1 MELNR
6 VQLLVH
12 DDTTLAK
19 FYVDHNILNNVL
31 IESLG
36 PSEDA
41 NLVEGEGK
49 CIPVQTWMIHQVGLK
64 FPPSP
69 LLKRLWPCGVSPS

>member
-12 DDTTLAK
+12 DDTALAK

-31 IESLG
+31 IESLS

-41 NLVEGEGK
+41 NLVDGEGNR
-49 CIPVQTWMIHQVGLK
+49 ILV
-64 FPPSP
+64 
-69 LLKRLWPCGVSPS
+69 